1 MRKNCRYGVVGSR
14 FLLLRL
20 WLKMV
25 HTPRYGPTLY
35 IFISLYGKNDYS
47 NYEKPTEL
55 GLAYFRTSHVHPSLI
70 WSFKYVLSRHAHP
83 HRWGHLSF
91 SHELSDLGAPSHCT
105 PTQTILL
112 PQWFLVFHSI
122 PFYPIVSYSRIPW
135 NIPAFHGGSYF
146 PLVFAQTCPTYP
158 GTILR
163 VW

>member
-1 MRKNCRYGVVGSR
+1 
-14 FLLLRL
+14 
-20 WLKMV
+20 MV

-91 SHELSDLGAPSHCT
+91 SHELSDLAALGPHPFVPRSKPFCC
-105 PTQTILL
+105 QSGFLYSILS
-112 PQWFLVFHSI
+112 HSI
-122 PFYPIVSYSRIPW
+122 PLYHIAESHEISPHFMVDL
-135 NIPAFHGGSYF
+135 AF
-146 PLVFAQTCPTYP
+146 PLFLLKHAQHILAPSSGFGKCTVFREFWTSK
-158 GTILR
+158 
-163 VW
+163 